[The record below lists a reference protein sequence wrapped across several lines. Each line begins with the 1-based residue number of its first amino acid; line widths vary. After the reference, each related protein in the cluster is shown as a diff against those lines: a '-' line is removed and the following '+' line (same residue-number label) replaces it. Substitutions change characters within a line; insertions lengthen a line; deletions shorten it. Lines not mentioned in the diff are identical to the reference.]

1 MLFEFQ
7 LDGRESV
14 HYYLT
19 DGTNIDADFTNQ
31 SRNVT
36 QGESLGFTPA
46 TNAKY
51 TYNGYKKSTVG
62 PPSGGSIFSGN
73 PPDVTYDG
81 TYDIYHVN
89 LYYTKKSEA
98 QAYIRHVDRD
108 GNPISELAD
117 KDRDEPLVK
126 NAVFSSTSAAA
137 PSGYTY
143 AGYVKTATVSGS
155 APTDFNNP
163 TAGEYAAFTFEGN
176 FTKLYLYYVYD
187 KDASVTIR
195 HVDRSG
201 VAIPGMS
208 DIDKSLK
215 LKQTYTFTHTA
226 APSGYTYAG
235 YAKTTTGTLPT
246 AAADST
252 PTPGEFPTLTYNGGF
267 KKLYLDYVYD
277 IDQSAN
283 MGIIHVRHMVRT
295 GPTGTY
301 TKANEES
308 VVVPNLTDAATTKT
322 LSANTTYGT
331 YQGRSSSKSGGYSD
345 SIITIG
351 GSAVTVSLTKSS
363 SEAWVSFYYEKT
375 ADFTADFDV
384 TPASIKYR
392 ESFKLHPKDWE
403 LNGCTY
409 VGHYYKIERDGSTWT
424 SSMISGMTTDSTYSY
439 SSYPWNIG
447 VGVHEIYMKVVTS
460 CGTSNWIGPK
470 TLTVTDDSNNDPPE
484 FQLGFV
490 YNTARTK
497 PIAQV
502 TEGSI
507 MDLTVI
513 MDSSVPTPYDP
524 NGDTITFAGYDL
536 SSADEWLQNKISSS
550 GYNYTTSY
558 IIPNITMDE
567 VGFHYITAYMR
578 DSLGAMSK
586 ATTSIEVVPK
596 NPVPVAVCPEVVT
609 ANHPVDQS
617 LFDASKSYSPISRKI
632 DHTLDEWTNKQTAYT
647 NDTDHNITVIVEL
660 GVTDEKGLH
669 SLSNATC
676 TIIVKPD
683 LPPIAKLNVPAKAVR
698 DESANI
704 LNESYSPDGD
714 EIVKVEYQFKYDTA
728 NNGFD
733 DDAWQKVYG
742 SMQRIVYSPS
752 KVGKYWFYV
761 KVTDE
766 YGLTAETNVLV
777 TDGLVMDVV
786 NNAPS
791 VSFTVEGKNEQPDLE
806 PYTQVKPE
814 TMLNWPVYV
823 TGSSTE
829 VFNKNNLWRVS
840 GNNLVSGE
848 ARNSGSPH
856 QYFKGFNYTRGS
868 ATLYTTLPAGFQDN
882 GYGPNNLSPWRSSTD
897 YDSTQTNPILDE
909 TAAAWKIAAQGTVS
923 RIRSNKKYLYYDTY
937 NSTTDVSALYAVDIN
952 NLPQLDYEVC
962 GWVICPKYKS
972 GTTPFAFKIIGLPS
986 FSKTTT
992 YNTKTGTATGPLT
1005 YSYVEIDEWELA
1017 GDKIYVRALFQAT
1030 NKYTPAGESSS
1041 KTQTFSV
1048 YDLLIY
1054 DAFTGSLIDRY
1065 AANEEL
1071 QAQIATIHDMTG
1083 NTGAYG
1089 LGSLMKIISTN
1100 GDRVVFEARISG
1112 VTAPEVSLKV
1122 MFELLPDLSVQYKA
1136 TWSTA
1141 PKLGSTAGVYVQVS
1155 DMFFDPTG
1163 AMYFYEGY
1171 GATTA
1176 ATTFSELYVT
1186 KYNADYTFAWRT
1198 ALGSGG
1204 PAYTATTN
1212 ASYVYPNNV
1221 ASLMINYD
1229 AGTLYAKKYYDYRTS
1244 TSQVTASA
1252 GENVYVIN
1260 TKTGAIKQTKSLE
1273 NGDNLDMY
1281 AYSDGTIEAAAKFYV
1296 NHDGTTTSGNPSTT
1310 TIDGYH
1316 TSRKDATCT
1325 SAYNVTGVKSGY
1337 NSVRNDAGQEV
1348 GRAGVTCIGTFQIFG
1363 EYVGDGIYASLTKNE
1378 TTGTSDG
1385 FYLTLSKGTPTTT
1398 PVIRKSFT
1406 SGQFYST
1413 DQLANAEMKISFTM
1427 KYKSYDTE
1435 TLGFSFRMQNPED
1448 RYAFETDGSNVML
1461 AKYENGQRTLLDS
1474 STYAFEDGKSYSVK
1488 LLTRDARLQA
1498 FIGNVPLFDVKDST
1512 YTTGRYGYFSDK
1524 SFVTFGAI
1532 QYKDL
1537 GDTAQWS
1544 TDYAIWDE
1552 TTQQAEV
1559 AYKKITYED
1568 PENDPS
1574 SGDYQWT
1581 IAHTPRFINNQGLS
1595 ALDGQTFTAPQL
1607 TFDKVGDYLVALQ
1620 AQDDPNPS
1628 YLMPMSEFDEYRA
1641 ESDPY
1646 IRKITVHRRPVSDYE
1661 IVQQASDGVVKWTD
1675 HSYDPDRYESATNYS
1690 TEDTGIDYKTTRG
1703 ILEKRFYYITPS
1715 GEYVAEKLLTPQEI
1729 GQYEV
1734 GMAVR
1739 DEYGAWSAYTV
1750 KMLDVTMIAV
1760 LNTPPVAGFTT
1771 SHITTYRGVTVTF
1784 DSTAHDKEDGGREN
1798 LEHEYY
1804 LKNLTTNSAESLASK
1819 SRTSWTK
1826 SFSTL
1831 GTFKIRQTVTDSV
1844 GASDQFELQVTVKNR
1859 LPVPNITTPSSSDQT
1874 NPTKLDTLRP
1884 TFKWTY
1890 SDADGDEQSQYQLR
1904 IYRYGGVLQADTYA
1918 RAGSAVSFVPNADLP
1933 ESTNMYVI
1941 VRVYDG
1947 YEWSD
1952 WSDPKF
1958 FNIVTNRPPV
1968 ADFDWLPKPAF
1979 EGDDVKIT
1987 NTSTDPDNDTLTSQ
2001 WSIQYPDGTVKLG
2014 SSTDMTISGA
2024 DTVNHPGAYVVT
2036 LTVTDPKGAADTI
2049 TKTIQIGEL
2058 GITGIVTHTE
2068 DWEQH
2073 RKDWNNQYPDSQRS
2087 EDTFWAG
2094 ERFVL
2099 KASTTD
2105 TGAIGTN
2112 ASSVSV
2118 TAVSIGSTT
2127 LSSSDRVNWT
2137 GYIGSEQADVKL
2149 ESLKDGQYKF
2159 IFVAKYPNG
2168 VVKTTSVLV
2177 NISGKWTEYFK
2188 FHQSW

>member
-1 MLFEFQ
+1 MKIDYFGKGA
-7 LDGRESV
+7 DGYGYIKAHTLMTGNYNIEGV
-14 HYYLT
+14 HYEKLAGSSGVIEGRKYLMDSDT
-19 DGTNIDADFTNQ
+19 TWAAT
-31 SRNVT
+31 T
-36 QGESLGFTPA
+36 YELGFDI
-46 TNAKY
+46 
-51 TYNGYKKSTVG
+51 V
-62 PPSGGSIFSGN
+62 
-73 PPDVTYDG
+73 VTYERTSG
-81 TYDIYHVN
+81 TGGKAI
-89 LYYTKKSEA
+89 
-98 QAYIRHVDRD
+98 IRHVDRN
-108 GNPISELAD
+108 GIPIPGLTDREEILELKQD
-117 KDRDEPLVK
+117 
-126 NAVFSSTSAAA
+126 FSSTSST
-137 PSGYTY
+137 PPTGYTY
-143 AGYVKTATVSGS
+143 AGYVKTTTGVE
-155 APTDFNNP
+155 PTDFTNP
-163 TAGEYAAFTFEGN
+163 ADGEFPKIAPYDGSFST
-176 FTKLYLYYVYD
+176 LYLYYVYD
-187 KDASVTIR
+187 
-195 HVDRSG
+195 VDIQ
-201 VAIPGMS
+201 AGM
-208 DIDKSLK
+208 
-215 LKQTYTFTHTA
+215 
-226 APSGYTYAG
+226 
-235 YAKTTTGTLPT
+235 GT
-246 AAADST
+246 
-252 PTPGEFPTLTYNGGF
+252 
-267 KKLYLDYVYD
+267 
-277 IDQSAN
+277 
-283 MGIIHVRHMVRT
+283 IHVRHMVRT
-295 GPTGTY
+295 SSTGTY
-301 TKANEES
+301 TKAGEET
-308 VVVPNLTDAATTKT
+308 VVVPNLTDAETTKS
-322 LSANTTYGT
+322 LSANTSYGT

-351 GSAVTVSLTKSS
+351 GSTVTVSLTRSS
-363 SEAWVSFYYEKT
+363 NEAWVSFYYEKA

-384 TPASIKYR
+384 TPSSIKYR
-392 ESFKLHPKDWE
+392 ESFKIHPKDFV

-409 VGHYYKIERDGSTWT
+409 AGHYYKIERDGSTWT
-424 SSMISGMTTDSTYSY
+424 SSTINGMTTDSSYTY

-447 VGVHEIYMKVVTS
+447 VGDHEVYMKVVTS

-470 TLTVTDDSNNDPPE
+470 TLTVTEDSNNDPPE

-502 TEGSI
+502 TEGAI

-524 NGDTITFAGYDL
+524 NGDTITFAGYDIN
-536 SSADEWLQNKISSS
+536 SADEWLQNKINNS

-558 IIPNITMDE
+558 IIPSITMDE
-567 VGFHYITAYMR
+567 IGFHYITAYMR
-578 DSLGAMSK
+578 DSLGAMAK
-586 ATTSIEVVPK
+586 ATTYIEVVPK
-596 NPVPVAVCPEVVT
+596 NPVPVAYCPDVVT

-632 DHTLDEWTNKQTAYT
+632 DHTLDEWVNKQTAYT

-669 SLSNATC
+669 SLTNAQC
-676 TIIVKPD
+676 VIIVKPD

-698 DESANI
+698 DESATI

-714 EIVKVEYQFKYDTA
+714 DIVTAEYQFKYDAA

-777 TDGLVMDVV
+777 SDGLVMDVV
-786 NNAPS
+786 NNAPY

-814 TMLNWPVYV
+814 TMLSWPVYV
-823 TGSSTE
+823 TGTSTE
-829 VFNKNNLWRVS
+829 VFNKHNLWRVS
-840 GNNLVSGE
+840 GNNLISGE

-868 ATLYTTLPAGFQDN
+868 ANLYTTLPAGFQDN

-897 YDSTQTNPILDE
+897 YDSTQTNPILNE
-909 TAAAWKIAAQGTVS
+909 TAAAWKLAAQGTVS
-923 RIRSNKKYLYYDTY
+923 RIRSNKKFIYYDTY

-952 NLPQLDYEVC
+952 NLPQLSYEVC
-962 GWVICPKYKS
+962 GWVICPKYES

-1005 YSYVEIDEWELA
+1005 YSLIEINEWELA
-1017 GDKIYVRALFQAT
+1017 GDKIYARALFQAT

-1065 AANEEL
+1065 SANEDL
-1071 QAQIATIHDMTG
+1071 QEQISAIQDISGSTG
-1083 NTGAYG
+1083 TYG

-1100 GDRVVFEARISG
+1100 GDRVVFEERIGGTSS
-1112 VTAPEVSLKV
+1112 EVPYKV
-1122 MFELLPDLSVQYKA
+1122 LFELLPDLSVQYKA

-1171 GATTA
+1171 GATSS

-1212 ASYVYPNNV
+1212 ATYVYPNNV

-1229 AGTLYAKKYYDYRTS
+1229 ASTLYAKKYYDYRTS

-1273 NGDNLDMY
+1273 NGDSLDMY
-1281 AYSDGTIEAAAKFYV
+1281 AYSDGYIEAAAKFYV

-1316 TSRKDATCT
+1316 TSRKEATCT
-1325 SAYNVTGVKSGY
+1325 SAYNVTGVKIGY

-1378 TTGTSDG
+1378 TTGTADG

-1398 PVIRKSFT
+1398 PVVRKSFT

-1427 KYKSYDTE
+1427 KYKSYDKE

-1461 AKYENGQRTLLDS
+1461 AKYEKGQRTVLDS

-1488 LLTRDARLQA
+1488 LLTRDDRLQA
-1498 FIGNVPLFDVKDST
+1498 YIGNVPLFDVKDSS
-1512 YTTGRYGYFSDK
+1512 YTKGKYGYFSDK
-1524 SFVTFGAI
+1524 SFVTFGSI
-1532 QYKDL
+1532 QYKAL
-1537 GDTAQWS
+1537 ADTGQWS

-1552 TTQQAEV
+1552 TTQTAEV
-1559 AYKKITYED
+1559 TYKDITFED

-1581 IAHTPRFINNQGLS
+1581 ITHTPRFINNQGLS
-1595 ALDGQTFTAPQL
+1595 VLDGKTFTSPQL
-1607 TFDKVGDYLVALQ
+1607 TFDKVGDYLVSMQ
-1620 AQDDPNPS
+1620 GQDDPNPS
-1628 YLMPMSEFDEYRA
+1628 YLMPANDFDEYRA
-1641 ESDPY
+1641 ESDPF
-1646 IRKITVHRRPVSDYE
+1646 IRQITVHRRPVSDYE
-1661 IVQQASDGVVKWTD
+1661 IVQQDSNGVVKWTD
-1675 HSYDPDRYESATNYS
+1675 HSYDPDRYESATKYS
-1690 TEDTGIDYKTTRG
+1690 TEDTGIDYKTIRG
-1703 ILEKRFYYITPS
+1703 ILEKRFYYVTPS
-1715 GEYVAEKLLTPQEI
+1715 GDYVAEKLLTPQEI

-1739 DEYGAWSAYTV
+1739 DEYGAWSNYTV
-1750 KMLDVTMIAV
+1750 KMLDVSMKAI

-1771 SHITTYRGVTVTF
+1771 THVTTYRGVPITF
-1784 DSTAHDKEDGGREN
+1784 DSTAYDKEDGAREN
-1798 LEHEYY
+1798 LPHEWY
-1804 LKNLTTNSAESLASK
+1804 LKNLTTNSAESLASN
-1819 SRTSWTK
+1819 SRTNWTK
-1826 SFSTL
+1826 TFSTL
-1831 GTFKIRQTVTDSV
+1831 GTFKIRQVVEDSI
-1844 GASDQFELQVTVKNR
+1844 GASDQFELQVTIENR
-1859 LPVPNITTPSSSDQT
+1859 IPIANITTPSSSDQT
-1874 NPTKLDTLRP
+1874 NPTKFDTLRP

-1890 SDADGDEQSQYQLR
+1890 SDADGDAQAYYQLR
-1904 IYRYGGVLQADTYA
+1904 IYRYGGILQADTYA
-1918 RAGSAVSFVPNADLP
+1918 REGSAVTFVNNADLP
-1933 ESTNMYVI
+1933 ENVNMYVL
-1941 VRVYDG
+1941 VRAYDG
-1947 YEWSD
+1947 YDWSD
-1952 WSDPKF
+1952 WSAPKYF
-1958 FNIVTNRPPV
+1958 YIETNRPPI
-1968 ADFDWLPKPAF
+1968 AQFDWTPKPAW
-1979 EGDDVKIT
+1979 EGDPLQLINLSSDPDGDSITSLWTLLTPSGIVKTYTDTPSFAQAEPGTYKVTLEVSDGKASASTSSDIVVLPLSIEADVRHTDEWKKVHDLEGHE
-1987 NTSTDPDNDTLTSQ
+1987 TSTNPKDFYAGEI
-2001 WSIQYPDGTVKLG
+2001 IQASARTTADAPVRKVTVKLTATG
-2014 SSTDMTISGA
+2014 LDGGDLSHEWQMSTSGA
-2024 DTVNHPGAYVVT
+2024 SDRFEAELFDSKWASLQEG
-2036 LTVTDPKGAADTI
+2036 LPKGLYTLRFTVIYANGT
-2049 TKTIQIGEL
+2049 TK
-2058 GITGIVTHTE
+2058 
-2068 DWEQH
+2068 
-2073 RKDWNNQYPDSQRS
+2073 
-2087 EDTFWAG
+2087 F
-2094 ERFVL
+2094 
-2099 KASTTD
+2099 TD
-2105 TGAIGTN
+2105 VPIRI
-2112 ASSVSV
+2112 
-2118 TAVSIGSTT
+2118 IGSVY
-2127 LSSSDRVNWT
+2127 SV
-2137 GYIGSEQADVKL
+2137 V
-2149 ESLKDGQYKF
+2149 
-2159 IFVAKYPNG
+2159 G
-2168 VVKTTSVLV
+2168 V
-2177 NISGKWTEYFK
+2177 
-2188 FHQSW
+2188 HRRQ